1 MNGTRNVREGQNKY
15 TYISENAS
23 EMMLKSNE
31 HMYVISS
38 GAFLFVDQ
46 KWKESIFFSKDQGR
60 VQ

>member
-46 KWKESIFFSKDQGR
+46 K
-60 VQ
+60 